1 MPSHQRRITNEETVE
16 ETSMDDDRVKIHFPW
31 NRDDDGGDPVDDTS
45 SCWIRVTQTH
55 TSSFAPEVEDEVLVP
70 FEQGDIHH
78 PYILGGLWN
87 SGDVPPSGLPGGQV
101 VSGMKSNTTTGGGS
115 NEYVMDDTAGNEL
128 IRVHGQYDMG
138 STVDNDETIT
148 NHGNHTETVGANHSE
163 TIGAAMELT
172 VGAAMSET
180 VSTVEVE
187 EVSGTDGDWFIA

>member
-1 MPSHQRRITNEETVE
+1 
-16 ETSMDDDRVKIHFPW
+16 MDDDRVKIHFPW
-31 NRDDDGGDPVDDTS
+31 DRDDDGGDPVDDTS

-55 TSSFAPEVEDEVLVP
+55 TSTFIPEVDDEVLVP

-101 VSGMKSNTTTGGGS
+101 VSAMKSNTTKGGGA
-115 NEYVMDDTAGNEL
+115 NEYDKD
-128 IRVHGQYDMG
+128 

-148 NHGNHTETVGANHSE
+148 NHGNRTETVGSNQTETIGANKTITVGANQTESVGANHSE

-172 VGAAMSET
+172 VGAVKSET
-180 VSTVEVE
+180 VSNVEVE